1 MASETQKVT
10 VFNHPSF
17 GDVRVVMQGNNPW
30 FVGKDVAEKLGYK
43 LARKAIADHVE
54 EDDVLKR
61 NVTDALGRKQETTI
75 INESGLYALILS
87 SKLPTAKAFK
97 HWVTSEVLP
106 SIHKHGAYMT
116 PARGLVGVC

>member
-30 FVGKDVAEKLGYK
+30 FIATNVCKALEINNARQALTRLDSDEKADVILNDGSQN
-43 LARKAIADHVE
+43 RKM
-54 EDDVLKR
+54 
-61 NVTDALGRKQETTI
+61 NI
-75 INESGLYALILS
+75 INEYGLYNLVLS
-87 SKLPTAKAFK
+87 SRKAEAKAFK
-97 HWVTSEVLP
+97 RWVTHDVLP
-106 SIHKHGAYMT
+106 SIRKHGAYMT